1 MNLPHLP
8 ALRRGKPYA
17 SLDTVEVLNHRTGEP
32 MARVSQ
38 VGAGIVRK
46 DLGRIGEARAAL
58 KKFSTEEL
66 IAISAKAGEFFLGG
80 TLPFGDAGHTQS
92 AEDYVRTLSATSGL
106 PHVMVRRNMAKIHFA
121 LTNVRT
127 VLNGLTRG
135 LPLDVLDRGYG
146 GSGATGPRICASA
159 SAISAAYLG
168 TTTALA
174 FTHERPPL
182 SEIEL
187 TMRSR

>member
-32 MARVSQ
+32 IARVSQ
-38 VGAGIVRK
+38 VGAGILRK
-46 DLGRIGEARAAL
+46 DLGRIGEVRAVL

-66 IAISAKAGEFFLGG
+66 IIISATAGEFFLNG
-80 TLPFGDAGHTQS
+80 TLPFGDGGHQQT

-146 GSGATGPRICASA
+146 EQSGAAVSYTRPRTRSGSSCR
-159 SAISAAYLG
+159 AIP
-168 TTTALA
+168 
-174 FTHERPPL
+174 R
-182 SEIEL
+182 
-187 TMRSR
+187 R